1 MTQTTPPSAADNV
14 TTSIEAA
21 MAHASQL
28 LDSDPSLAAE
38 QAREILSVVPN
49 YPPALLLLAVSQFR
63 QGHLS
68 DALERL
74 ETIVTAQGKWAEA
87 HFEYALVLAGA
98 GKGDAAISMLEK
110 TVALKPK
117 HTQAWR
123 HLADHLIAV
132 GHSARADNA
141 YAKHIQNSTQD
152 PNLQRAAAAMVEED
166 IPTAER
172 ILKEHLKKVPTDVPA
187 IRMLAEIAVRV
198 GESEAAEN
206 LLLRCLDLAPSFNPA
221 RYNYAVLLHRRNKSI
236 QALQE
241 VERLLETEP
250 RSPAYRNLCAVL
262 LSRVGEYPRSSK
274 IYKELLDEYP
284 ANSKVW
290 LSYGHVLKTEGRQ
303 DDCIEAYRESI
314 VRDAK
319 FGEAYWSLANL
330 KTFRF
335 DDDDLSSMRNQLA
348 DSALDDKDSDDSNRL
363 HFHFSLGKAFEDSG
377 EFQKSFEHYQQGNL
391 LHNQSIRYDADKN
404 TARAQRL
411 KGSFNQS
418 FFDNRSGMGCKTA
431 DPIFIVGMPRSGSTL
446 LEQILSSH
454 SQVEGTTEL
463 PEIISIAKALR
474 EQGNASKDIDEDV
487 SYDEVLTSLTP
498 DELIELGERY
508 MENTRIHRKTDRP
521 FFIDKMP
528 NNFLHIGLIQLI
540 LPNAKIIDA
549 RRHPMACCFSNF
561 KQYYARGQSFS
572 YGLSDMGRF
581 YHDYVDLM
589 AHYDTVLPEKIHRV
603 IYERTVAD
611 TENEV
616 HKVLDYCGLPFE
628 EGCLRFFENK
638 RPVRTASSEQ
648 VRQPIYTGGVDQWR
662 NYESW
667 LEPLETALG
676 PVLERYP
683 EVPEFKF

>member
-1 MTQTTPPSAADNV
+1 
-14 TTSIEAA
+14 
-21 MAHASQL
+21 
-28 LDSDPSLAAE
+28 
-38 QAREILSVVPN
+38 
-49 YPPALLLLAVSQFR
+49 
-63 QGHLS
+63 
-68 DALERL
+68 
-74 ETIVTAQGKWAEA
+74 
-87 HFEYALVLAGA
+87 
-98 GKGDAAISMLEK
+98 
-110 TVALKPK
+110 
-117 HTQAWR
+117 
-123 HLADHLIAV
+123 
-132 GHSARADNA
+132 
-141 YAKHIQNSTQD
+141 
-152 PNLQRAAAAMVEED
+152 
-166 IPTAER
+166 
-172 ILKEHLKKVPTDVPA
+172 
-187 IRMLAEIAVRV
+187 
-198 GESEAAEN
+198 
-206 LLLRCLDLAPSFNPA
+206 
-221 RYNYAVLLHRRNKSI
+221 
-236 QALQE
+236 
-241 VERLLETEP
+241 
-250 RSPAYRNLCAVL
+250 
-262 LSRVGEYPRSSK
+262 
-274 IYKELLDEYP
+274 
-284 ANSKVW
+284 
-290 LSYGHVLKTEGRQ
+290 
-303 DDCIEAYRESI
+303 
-314 VRDAK
+314 
-319 FGEAYWSLANL
+319 
-330 KTFRF
+330 
-335 DDDDLSSMRNQLA
+335 
-348 DSALDDKDSDDSNRL
+348 
-363 HFHFSLGKAFEDSG
+363 
-377 EFQKSFEHYQQGNL
+377 
-391 LHNQSIRYDADKN
+391 
-404 TARAQRL
+404 
-411 KGSFNQS
+411 
-418 FFDNRSGMGCKTA
+418 
-431 DPIFIVGMPRSGSTL
+431 

-572 YGLSDMGRF
+572 YSLSDMGRF

-616 HKVLDYCGLPFE
+616 RKVLDYCGLPFE

>member
-1 MTQTTPPSAADNV
+1 
-14 TTSIEAA
+14 
-21 MAHASQL
+21 MAHANQL
-28 LDSDPSLAAE
+28 LETDPSLAAE
-38 QAREILSVVPN
+38 QAKEILTSVPN
-49 YPPALLLLAVSQFR
+49 YPPAELLLAVSQFH
-63 QGHLS
+63 QGDLP
-68 DALERL
+68 DALQRL
-74 ETIVTAQGKWAEA
+74 EKIVSAQGKWAAA
-87 HFEYALVLAGA
+87 HFEYALVLAAA

-110 TVALKPK
+110 TLELKPK

-123 HLADHLIAV
+123 YLADHLMAV
-132 GHSARADNA
+132 GQSDRADDA

-172 ILKEHLKKVPTDVPA
+172 ILKEHLKNTPTDVPA
-187 IRMLAEIAVRV
+187 IRMLAEVAVRV
-198 GESEAAEN
+198 GENEAAEN
-206 LLLRCLDLAPSFNPA
+206 LLLRCLELAPSFNPA
-221 RYNYAVLLHRRNKSI
+221 RYNYAVLLHRRNQSV
-236 QALQE
+236 QALEE
-241 VERLLETEP
+241 VERLLKTEP

-262 LSRVGEYPRSSK
+262 LSRVGEYPRSSQ

-284 ANSKVW
+284 GNSKVW

-303 DDCIEAYRESI
+303 DDCIDAYRNSI
-314 VRDAK
+314 ARDPK

-330 KTFRF
+330 KTFKF
-335 DDDDLSSMRNQLA
+335 DDNDLTAMRSQLA
-348 DSALDDKDSDDSNRL
+348 DSDLDDTDSDDSNRL
-363 HFHFSLGKAFEDSG
+363 HFHFSLGKALEDSD
-377 EFQKSFEHYQQGNL
+377 EFKASFEHYEQGNF
-391 LHNQSIRYDADKN
+391 LHNQTIRYAADKN

-411 KGSFNQS
+411 KASFNQK
-418 FFDNRSGMGCKTA
+418 FFDDRSGMGCQTA

-463 PEIISIAKALR
+463 PDIISIAKSLR
-474 EQGNASKDIDEDV
+474 EQGNAEKDVDEDV
-487 SYDEVLTSLTP
+487 SYDEVLTALRP
-498 DELIELGERY
+498 DELVELGERY
-508 MENTRIHRKTDRP
+508 MQKTRVHRKTDRP

-528 NNFLHIGLIQLI
+528 NNFLHIGLIKLI

-572 YGLSDMGRF
+572 YSLTDMGRF

-589 AHYDTVLPEKIHRV
+589 AHYDRVLPEKIHRV

-616 HKVLDYCGLPFE
+616 RKVLDYCGLPFE

-648 VRQPIYTGGVDQWR
+648 VRQPIYKGGVDQWR
-662 NYESW
+662 NYEPW
-667 LEPLETALG
+667 LEPLEAALG
-676 PVLERYP
+676 SVLERYP
-683 EVPEFKF
+683 EVPEFNF

>member
-1 MTQTTPPSAADNV
+1 
-14 TTSIEAA
+14 
-21 MAHASQL
+21 MAHANQL
-28 LDSDPSLAAE
+28 LDADPSLAAE
-38 QAREILSVVPN
+38 QAREILSAVPN
-49 YPPALLLLAVSQFR
+49 YPPAQLLLAVSQFR
-63 QGHLS
+63 QGDLS

-74 ETIVTAQGKWAEA
+74 EKIVSAQGKWADA
-87 HFEYALVLAGA
+87 HFEYALVLADA

-110 TVALKPK
+110 TVELKPK

-132 GHSARADNA
+132 GQPARADDA

-166 IPTAER
+166 VPTAER

-198 GESEAAEN
+198 GENEAAEN
-206 LLLRCLDLAPSFNPA
+206 LLLRCLDLVPSFNPA
-221 RYNYAVLLHRRNKSI
+221 RYNYAVLLHRRNKSM

-314 VRDAK
+314 VRDPK

-335 DDDDLSSMRNQLA
+335 DDNDLISMRTQLA

-377 EFQKSFEHYQQGNL
+377 QFQKSFEHYEQGNL

-418 FFDNRSGMGCKTA
+418 FFDDRSGMGCKTP

-487 SYDEVLTSLTP
+487 SYDEVLTALTP

-572 YGLSDMGRF
+572 YSLGDMGRF

-589 AHYDTVLPEKIHRV
+589 AHYDKVLPEKIHRV

-616 HKVLDYCGLPFE
+616 RKVLDYCGLPFE

-648 VRQPIYTGGVDQWR
+648 VRQPIYKAGVDQWL

-667 LEPLETALG
+667 LESLETALG